1 MSKKTIIRN
10 PNDKSPFTKLEI
22 HILKTMYKA
31 LNGASWDKSGYNDFG
46 KLKKIKEI
54 YGFTNIET
62 MYIGSLYKKNYV
74 ADGDF
79 DSILPP
85 KIPEM
90 RMYNVNFYQDVSA
103 YRDIHFNIIA
113 GDEDMAIEGS
123 SYDFDY
129 RTESFSE
136 EEWDDPIEIG
146 DYNDVFDTEVEED
159 PDSLGPLFAT
169 PQKNIPNIRLE
180 NRNNIKKILK
190 EEVGYIDQYGRSYD
204 DFGDKIFLKHIL
216 KELDRS
222 IIIEDVVA
230 ASGIE
235 TDWKAYIEEAP
246 FEQHLCYG
254 CAGVYHYPNTG
265 DLNKTV
271 DYEDNDQL
279 VSAISIMLE
288 DVFGGDD
295 WMAYY
300 YVIHKYLQEK
310 ISKYMKDRN
319 YPYKH
324 TLEW

>member
-1 MSKKTIIRN
+1 LSKKTIIRN

-90 RMYNVNFYQDVSA
+90 RMYNVSFFQDVSA

-146 DYNDVFDTEVEED
+146 DYNDVYNTDVEED

-190 EEVGYIDQYGRSYD
+190 EREESL
-204 DFGDKIFLKHIL
+204 FNSPKMNKN
-216 KELDRS
+216 LDR
-222 IIIEDVVA
+222 IINRLVDETHYN
-230 ASGIE
+230 GIDF
-235 TDWKAYIEEAP
+235 TYSWFNLPPPHVPPLNLSSRHYNS
-246 FEQHLCYG
+246 FLSHLKDLYG
-254 CAGVYHYPNTG
+254 
-265 DLNKTV
+265 
-271 DYEDNDQL
+271 
-279 VSAISIMLE
+279 I
-288 DVFGGDD
+288 
-295 WMAYY
+295 
-300 YVIHKYLQEK
+300 
-310 ISKYMKDRN
+310 KDEGEMQFIWRN
-319 YPYKH
+319 YYRRLLMKYRQ
-324 TLEW
+324 